1 MCPFIELFF
10 VTFIIDLVIILFLF
24 ENLYIHFL
32 QFITFSLML
41 QTFAHLS
48 FIFFHSQFL
57 AFITMINSHSL
68 TVNSLAQTIHSAY
81 ALTLFYF
88 PIILFLML
96 ISYFKY
102 SFSPFQS
109 YNIDK
114 NAILMLK
121 MFIQMLID
129 EDLVQFLLII
139 KRHLIFFMFI
149 AQSFDVNQMKEYFFN
164 LWLLIVV
171 V

>member
-1 MCPFIELFF
+1 
-10 VTFIIDLVIILFLF
+10 
-24 ENLYIHFL
+24 
-32 QFITFSLML
+32 
-41 QTFAHLS
+41 
-48 FIFFHSQFL
+48 
-57 AFITMINSHSL
+57 MINSHSL

-121 MFIQMLID
+121 MFI
-129 EDLVQFLLII
+129 
-139 KRHLIFFMFI
+139 
-149 AQSFDVNQMKEYFFN
+149 
-164 LWLLIVV
+164 
-171 V
+171 